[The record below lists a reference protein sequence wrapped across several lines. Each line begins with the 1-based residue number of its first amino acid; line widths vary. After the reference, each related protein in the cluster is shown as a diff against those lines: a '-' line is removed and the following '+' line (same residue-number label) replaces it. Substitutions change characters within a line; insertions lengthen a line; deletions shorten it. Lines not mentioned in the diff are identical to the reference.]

1 MAPAVVKLLP
11 LLLLMLG
18 EATAFFGCPVTG
30 GCILNRGD
38 ESRVPVG
45 GPYEVSDVVSA
56 AGCNP
61 FTQAISAYGL
71 LFTAGTDGQK
81 VPANGLRWL
90 AHATVEIFPASAK
103 DQAGQKK
110 VLENMFRYRASNPV
124 FVGTMVDKMTP
135 AKDELSMCDTITIG
149 MSEASSPNEQMLE
162 VYEHLLH
169 IITDVGLNKA
179 FPSQW
184 GISTNSDLYR
194 AMQEA
199 ILKKVYNVDSY
210 ARIDEADVRLRIE
223 MQEFAYWA
231 LSTALG
237 VMDNYFEGDA
247 KPEWTLS
254 KASELTNTLPL
265 FAALHAATTANILAA
280 PSANTFAALG
290 SLAPGQT
297 PVTAPW
303 PITSPGRS
311 IRTVTTLV
319 NPCSASVG
327 TCNPTTTGAA
337 GIVPSASLLGL
348 VGASVVV
355 LARTQGLAL
364 G

>member
-1 MAPAVVKLLP
+1 MAPAAVKLLP
-11 LLLLMLG
+11 LLLLLG

-71 LFTAGTDGQK
+71 LFTAGTDGQN

-135 AKDELSMCDTITIG
+135 AKHELSMCHTIIIC
-149 MSEASSPNEQMLE
+149 MSEASTPNEQMLE

-194 AMQEA
+194 AIQ
-199 ILKKVYNVDSY
+199 
-210 ARIDEADVRLRIE
+210 
-223 MQEFAYWA
+223 
-231 LSTALG
+231 
-237 VMDNYFEGDA
+237 
-247 KPEWTLS
+247 
-254 KASELTNTLPL
+254 
-265 FAALHAATTANILAA
+265 
-280 PSANTFAALG
+280 
-290 SLAPGQT
+290 
-297 PVTAPW
+297 
-303 PITSPGRS
+303 
-311 IRTVTTLV
+311 
-319 NPCSASVG
+319 
-327 TCNPTTTGAA
+327 
-337 GIVPSASLLGL
+337 
-348 VGASVVV
+348 
-355 LARTQGLAL
+355 
-364 G
+364 